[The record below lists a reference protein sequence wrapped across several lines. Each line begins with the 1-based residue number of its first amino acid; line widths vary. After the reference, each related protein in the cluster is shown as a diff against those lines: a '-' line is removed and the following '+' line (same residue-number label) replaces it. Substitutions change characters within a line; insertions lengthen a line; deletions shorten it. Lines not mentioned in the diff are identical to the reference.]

1 MTFIKVD
8 TGLMQALIN
17 NLNDRAEAVEDE
29 RSSIYITSMNN
40 SDGLEPPVEEAHDLA
55 GNAMTAV
62 GITSMRGAAEAL
74 QDVAE
79 ELSQRRQEVI
89 GLNSSGITVASP
101 AGVMSYYLPEGT
113 DDTIENVRA
122 CNTGVVSTAQHEAEE
137 LRQAS
142 TQGTSANGRTVDQ
155 ILTDIDVHRDNPIYA
170 AAFINTLGG
179 AQPYL
184 GLLSDIDRNNTGRPA
199 TTESAASTL
208 GHILGA
214 ASQPEVNGG
223 RLGADFSNVVTDMHS
238 VEEVAVFNALTTQP
252 DVVYGTDFLVSAAD
266 ALEELDPAKIIPGD
280 TIYLTSQYSHDPLAG
295 VLYAMGSNPAAALAY
310 LGGGGQVDAHGD
322 WEPDEKTLQRWKR
335 LKSRGWNY
343 DEQDPTSKKPTAAE
357 GFTAALAAA
366 SSYRNP
372 NDPSDKNAAR
382 ADAAATYASGM
393 GVDYFSSNSWSRR
406 QFTETMQKNLSVVM
420 ANSPEEVTEAAQ
432 GNNNITTTGQGPSLA
447 KWGVDQSDVST
458 IIYRFGNNSDAM
470 TTLAVGVGKY
480 HHQRTETAMSA
491 PGAGLE
497 NLRDECA
504 QLAQTSSYIETLSR
518 KRYDQAAADSSADA
532 ADIAAARES
541 TVGTVVSVATILGG
555 AIVTAVT
562 EGATAPILYNIGT
575 TIVKPYA
582 TSAITQH
589 LGSSG
594 AEVVQPQSSDEYGA
608 TPNLV
613 RAQAYGEAINRGLIK
628 DPATIQSMKERD
640 WVTVNP
646 GDPDAHPVVNIAN
659 LTNEQVGNMINWKEN
674 MVANENDLGTLND
687 IDDSITSG
695 RVTGHDAASS
705 FHNY

>member
-1 MTFIKVD
+1 MTFVKVD

-29 RSSIYITSMNN
+29 RSFIYITSMNN
-40 SDGLEPPVEEAHDLA
+40 SNGLEPPVEEVHDLV
-55 GNAMTAV
+55 GYSMTAV

-89 GLNSSGITVASP
+89 DLNSSGITAASP
-101 AGVMSYYLPEGT
+101 EGVMSYYLPEDT
-113 DDTIENVRA
+113 DDTIENIRA

-142 TQGTSANGRTVDQ
+142 TQGTSSDGRTVDQ
-155 ILTDIDVHRDNPIYA
+155 ILTDIDAHRDNPIYA

-179 AQPYL
+179 AHPYFA
-184 GLLSDIDRNNTGRPA
+184 LLSDIDRNNTGHPV

-223 RLGADFSNVVTDMHS
+223 RLGADFSNIVTDMHS
-238 VEEVAVFNALTTQP
+238 AEEVVVFNALTTQP

-266 ALEELDPAKIIPGD
+266 VLEELDPAKIIPGN
-280 TIYLTSQYSHDPLAG
+280 TIYLTFQYSHDPLAG

-335 LKSRGWNY
+335 LKSRGWNH
-343 DEQDPTSKKPTAAE
+343 DEQDPTSKKPTAAD

-372 NDPSDKNAAR
+372 DDPSDKNAAR

-420 ANSPEEVTEAAQ
+420 ANSPEEVAEAAQ
-432 GNNNITTTGQGPSLA
+432 NNGDITASGQGPSLA
-447 KWGVDQSDVST
+447 KWGVNQSDVST

-480 HHQRTETAMSA
+480 HHRRIDEAMSA
-491 PGAGLE
+491 P
-497 NLRDECA
+497 
-504 QLAQTSSYIETLSR
+504 
-518 KRYDQAAADSSADA
+518 
-532 ADIAAARES
+532 
-541 TVGTVVSVATILGG
+541 
-555 AIVTAVT
+555 
-562 EGATAPILYNIGT
+562 APGWRI
-575 TIVKPYA
+575 
-582 TSAITQH
+582 
-589 LGSSG
+589 
-594 AEVVQPQSSDEYGA
+594 
-608 TPNLV
+608 
-613 RAQAYGEAINRGLIK
+613 
-628 DPATIQSMKERD
+628 
-640 WVTVNP
+640 
-646 GDPDAHPVVNIAN
+646 
-659 LTNEQVGNMINWKEN
+659 
-674 MVANENDLGTLND
+674 
-687 IDDSITSG
+687 
-695 RVTGHDAASS
+695 
-705 FHNY
+705 

>member
-55 GNAMTAV
+55 GNAMTAA

-155 ILTDIDVHRDNPIYA
+155 ILTDIDAHRDNPIYA

-420 ANSPEEVTEAAQ
+420 ANSPEEVDEAAQ

-491 PGAGLE
+491 PGARLE
-497 NLRDECA
+497 NLKDEYT

-541 TVGTVVSVATILGG
+541 TVGTVVSVVTILGG
-555 AIVTAVT
+555 ALVTAVT
-562 EGATAPILYNIGT
+562 EGATAPLLYNIGT
-575 TIVKPYA
+575 TIIKPYA
-582 TSAITQH
+582 TSTITQY

-594 AEVVQPQSSDEYGA
+594 AEVVQTRSSDAGA
-608 TPNLV
+608 MPNLV
-613 RAQAYGEAINRGLIK
+613 QAQAYGEAINRGLIK
-628 DPATIQSMKERD
+628 DPATIQSMKDYD
-640 WVTVNP
+640 WATINP
-646 GDPDAHPVVNIAN
+646 DDPDAHPIVDIEN
-659 LTNEQVGNMINWKEN
+659 LTNEQINSILDWKRD
-674 MVANENDLGTLND
+674 VVTNESDLNAFNELYNTVSDGR
-687 IDDSITSG
+687 DDG
-695 RVTGHDAASS
+695 RKAASP
-705 FHNY
+705 HTD